1 MKNAR
6 TKTKKHSVI
15 SLRLSP
21 ISLLLCIALLAA
33 LLTDSVQAQDWRFEP
48 IVKFGVEYDDNA
60 TLRIR
65 TDEEVVLEGL
75 LLDIRADINYVSP
88 TTSFFLQP
96 RALLRNYPNEP
107 DFDTDDYFLR
117 SLFRHRGESSTI
129 GFRVTYDQ
137 QAIRTAERDISD
149 LEIDDPT
156 ELTDDDTGLVLF
168 FGSRNK
174 LRISPYWNYRLSN
187 VSSIGA
193 DIDYYDVRYADFFAG
208 FLSDYTDARLNLN
221 YRRNFSSVFA
231 GLLTVTARK
240 FDTSVELS
248 DITGSGL
255 QVGFERELSE
265 KMQLTV
271 MIGVEDTDH
280 ESVETDPEVVGNV
293 TLIRNLETIRLLARY
308 RRSIAATGAGRL
320 SVRDSIN
327 LNFRRR
333 LSEKIIAGLG
343 VRAYQSRGIGGLPSI
358 DDRNYIQL
366 QSSFLWYLTQSM
378 VIEADYRYTILDRT
392 ELDGGR
398 SNSNQ
403 INLWFVYQPR
413 TIPRI

>member
-1 MKNAR
+1 MKMNIRNAVCLPR
-6 TKTKKHSVI
+6 PFV
-15 SLRLSP
+15 
-21 ISLLLCIALLAA
+21 LLLICISIIAAA
-33 LLTDSVQAQDWRFEP
+33 LPDFAQAQDWRIEP

-60 TLRIR
+60 TLRVR
-65 TDEEVVLEGL
+65 TDAEVELEGL
-75 LLDIRADINYVSP
+75 LLDLRADINYASA

-96 RALLRNYPNEP
+96 RALLRKYPDEP
-107 DFDTDDYFLR
+107 DFDSNDYFLR
-117 SLFRHRGESSTI
+117 SIFKHEGESNTI
-129 GFRVTYDQ
+129 GFRFKYDHQ
-137 QAIRTAERDISD
+137 TVRTAERDISD
-149 LEIDDPT
+149 LEIDDVN
-156 ELTDDDTGLVLF
+156 ELTDDDTGLVLLS
-168 FGSRNK
+168 GTRNK

-187 VSSIGA
+187 LSSIGA
-193 DIDYYDVRYADFFAG
+193 DIEYFDVEYADVFAG
-208 FLSDYTDARLNLN
+208 LLSDYTDARLNLN
-221 YRRNFSSVFA
+221 YRRNFSSVLA

-248 DITGSGL
+248 DITGFGL

-280 ESVETDPEVVGNV
+280 ESFETDPEVVGNV

-308 RRSIAATGAGRL
+308 SRSIIASGAGQL
-320 SVRDSIN
+320 SVRDSIT

-343 VRAYQSRGIGGLPSI
+343 VRAYQSRGISGFPSFE
-358 DDRNYIQL
+358 DRNYIQL
-366 QSSFLWYLTQSM
+366 QSSFLWYLTKSM
-378 VIEADYRYTILDRT
+378 VIEADYRYTILDRS
-392 ELDGGR
+392 DSGGGR

>member
-1 MKNAR
+1 MKTNMRNA
-6 TKTKKHSVI
+6 V
-15 SLRLSP
+15 SLPRP
-21 ISLLLCIALLAA
+21 FVLLLICISIMTAA
-33 LLTDSVQAQDWRFEP
+33 LPDSAQAQDWRLEP

-60 TLRIR
+60 TLHVR
-65 TDEEVVLEGL
+65 TDEEIVLEGL
-75 LLDIRADINYVSP
+75 LLDIRANINYASA
-88 TTSFFLQP
+88 TTSFFLEP
-96 RALLRNYPNEP
+96 RALLRKYPNEP
-107 DFDTDDYFLR
+107 DFDSDDYFLR
-117 SLFRHRGESSTI
+117 SLFKHQWESSSI
-129 GFRVTYDQ
+129 GIRVNYDH

-156 ELTDDDTGLVLF
+156 ELTDDDTGLVLLS
-168 FGSRNK
+168 GTRNK

-193 DIDYYDVRYADFFAG
+193 GLDYYDVGYADVFAG
-208 FLSDYTDARLNLN
+208 LLSDYTDARLNLN
-221 YRRNFSSVFA
+221 YRRNFSSVLA

-240 FDTSVELS
+240 FDTSAELS

-280 ESVETDPEVVGNV
+280 EGVESDPEVVGNV

-343 VRAYQSRGIGGLPSI
+343 VRAYQSRGIGGFPSI

>member
-1 MKNAR
+1 MEYAR

-33 LLTDSVQAQDWRFEP
+33 VLPDSAQAQDWRFEP

-60 TLRIR
+60 SLHVR
-65 TDEEVVLEGL
+65 TDEEIELEGL
-75 LLDIRADINYVSP
+75 LLDIRANINYASE

-107 DFDTDDYFLR
+107 DFDSDDYFLR
-117 SLFRHRGESSTI
+117 SLFKHQGESSSI
-129 GFRVTYDQ
+129 GLRVNYDH

-156 ELTDDDTGLVLF
+156 ELTDDDTGLVVLS
-168 FGSRNK
+168 GTRNK
-174 LRISPYWNYRLSN
+174 LRISPHWNYRLSN
-187 VSSIGA
+187 VSSVGA
-193 DIDYYDVRYADFFAG
+193 DLDYFDVGYADVFAG
-208 FLSDYTDARLNLN
+208 RLSDYTDARLNLN
-221 YRRNFSSVFA
+221 YRRNFSSVLA

-255 QVGFERELSE
+255 KVGFERALSE

-271 MIGVEDTDH
+271 LIGMEDTDK
-280 ESVETDPEVVGNV
+280 EGVETDPEVVGDV
-293 TLIRNLETIRLLARY
+293 TLIRNLETIRLLALY
-308 RRSIAATGAGRL
+308 RRSISATGAGRL

-333 LSEKIIAGLG
+333 LSEKISAGLG
-343 VRAYQSRGIGGLPSI
+343 VRAYQSRGIGDSPSI
-358 DDRNYIQL
+358 DDRNYVQL

-378 VIEADYRYTILDRT
+378 VIEADYRYTILDRS
-392 ELDGGR
+392 ESVGGR

-413 TIPRI
+413 TIPKI

>member
-1 MKNAR
+1 VDFARMKTNR
-6 TKTKKHSVI
+6 RSVA
-15 SLRLSP
+15 SLTS
-21 ISLLLCIALLAA
+21 SAVLLLACMALISAA
-33 LLTDSVQAQDWRFEP
+33 LPNTALAQNWRFEP

-60 TLRIR
+60 TLHIR

-107 DFDTDDYFLR
+107 DFDSDDYFLR

-156 ELTDDDTGLVLF
+156 ELTDDDTGLVLLS
-168 FGSRNK
+168 GTRNK

-208 FLSDYTDARLNLN
+208 LLSDYTDARLNLN

-308 RRSIAATGAGRL
+308 RRSIIASGAGQL
-320 SVRDSIN
+320 SVRDSII

-333 LSEKIIAGLG
+333 LSEKISAGLG